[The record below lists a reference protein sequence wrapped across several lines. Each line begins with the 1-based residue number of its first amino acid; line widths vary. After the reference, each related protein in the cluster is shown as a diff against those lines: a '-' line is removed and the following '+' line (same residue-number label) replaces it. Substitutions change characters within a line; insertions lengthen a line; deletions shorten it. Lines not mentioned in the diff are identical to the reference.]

1 MPQRRGLAG
10 AAVPGLVCGR
20 FLGLVCRLAVK
31 GLCEGQ
37 ESGGMS
43 AARVG
48 GAAVPGL
55 VCGRFLGL
63 VCRLT
68 VKELCEGPGKR
79 RHVCGESGGAAVPG
93 GVRQAFRAGLSVDG
107 ERTLRRAGKAAGGMS
122 AARVGGAAVPGGV
135 RQAFRAGLSV
145 DGERILRRA
154 GKAAGGMSAA
164 RVGGM
169 VISPGSEELREDA
182 EEKGLGHF
190 PIDVPDGCGYGGDG
204 CGQLPL

>member
-107 ERTLRRAGKAAGGMS
+107 ER
-122 AARVGGAAVPGGV
+122 
-135 RQAFRAGLSV
+135 
-145 DGERILRRA
+145 ILRRA

-190 PIDVPDGCGYGGDG
+190 PIDVPDGGGYGGDG